1 MWILWVALGWMAMS
15 VLAAGVWH
23 RLRAV
28 EYRMKYTLDERD
40 KDWEEE
46 KLELARRLLE
56 GWTDRTTIGVM
67 GAAEETMKDWSLA
80 VREQLE
86 AAFSKA
92 DQPEASPEDR
102 PERSQIIGDIAEE
115 LVFRDGKEKP

>member
-1 MWILWVALGWMAMS
+1 MS

-56 GWTDRTTIGVM
+56 GWTD
-67 GAAEETMKDWSLA
+67 AAKAMK
-80 VREQLE
+80 EKLE
-86 AAFSKA
+86 SIFST
-92 DQPEASPEDR
+92 DDPDEAGPEDR
-102 PERSQIIGDIAEE
+102 TARSQIIGDIAEE
-115 LVFRDGKEKP
+115 LVFGDGKEKP

>member
-1 MWILWVALGWMAMS
+1 MWTIIWISLGWLALS
-15 VLAAGVWH
+15 VLMAWVWH

-86 AAFSKA
+86 AAFSK
-92 DQPEASPEDR
+92 DGPPEAWPEDR
-102 PERSQIIGDIAEE
+102 SKRSQIIGDIAEE
-115 LVFRDGKEKP
+115 LVFGNGKEE